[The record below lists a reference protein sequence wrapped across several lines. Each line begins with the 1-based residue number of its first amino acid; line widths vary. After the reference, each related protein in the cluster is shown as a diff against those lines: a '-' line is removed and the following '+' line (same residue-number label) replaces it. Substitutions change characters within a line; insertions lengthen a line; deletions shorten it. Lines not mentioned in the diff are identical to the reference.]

1 MSTYDILLRLALGIK
16 RQWNE
21 GAHQKE
27 AREEVSIFYNYSNDE
42 LVAGNDND
50 NDTTEAFEPAD
61 IVGYFGLSGSKEVVA
76 RHPDNVEVDNYSRNL
91 ENENHEMD
99 SVAENMD
106 NVPDPDNV
114 DPLNLMGE
122 RSSISL
128 QPSPT
133 QPSRHQTIESSHI
146 LNTPVQGSSLQ
157 REEQEDEDM
166 MAAALP
172 LINILKK
179 KQLVEEGQDLNR
191 AIRTDLIQVLA
202 TTKSSFLN
210 QPIPRR

>member
-1 MSTYDILLRLALGIK
+1 MFRLALGIK

-21 GAHQKE
+21 GDHQKE
-27 AREEVSIFYNYSNDE
+27 TREEVSIFYNYSNDE

-91 ENENHEMD
+91 ENEKAAEM
-99 SVAENMD
+99 ENMDQNMELD

-179 KQLVEEGQDLNR
+179 KQLVEEGPDLNR
-191 AIRTDLIQVLA
+191 AIRTDLIQVQL
-202 TTKSSFLN
+202 
-210 QPIPRR
+210 

>member
-1 MSTYDILLRLALGIK
+1 MSTFDILLRLALGIK
-16 RQWNE
+16 RQGNE

-99 SVAENMD
+99 SLAENMD

-172 LINILKK
+172 LINILQK
-179 KQLVEEGQDLNR
+179 KQMVEEGPDLNR
-191 AIRTDLIQVLA
+191 AIRTDLIQVQLYQQQIVP
-202 TTKSSFLN
+202 F
-210 QPIPRR
+210 

>member
-1 MSTYDILLRLALGIK
+1 MLRLALGIK

-21 GAHQKE
+21 GDHQKE

-61 IVGYFGLSGSKEVVA
+61 IVGYFGLSGPKEVVA

-99 SVAENMD
+99 SVAENIVLD

-166 MAAALP
+166 MAAAIP
-172 LINILKK
+172 LINILQK
-179 KQLVEEGQDLNR
+179 KQMVEEGSDLNR
-191 AIRTDLIQVLA
+191 AIRTDLIQVQ
-202 TTKSSFLN
+202 F
-210 QPIPRR
+210 

>member
-1 MSTYDILLRLALGIK
+1 MSTFDILLRLALGIK
-16 RQWNE
+16 HQWNE
-21 GAHQKE
+21 GDHQKE

-91 ENENHEMD
+91 ENDN
-99 SVAENMD
+99 AQNMELD

-179 KQLVEEGQDLNR
+179 KQMVEEGSDLNR
-191 AIRTDLIQVLA
+191 AIRTDLIQVQ
-202 TTKSSFLN
+202 F
-210 QPIPRR
+210 

>member
-1 MSTYDILLRLALGIK
+1 MLRLALGIK
-16 RQWNE
+16 SQRNE
-21 GAHQKE
+21 SDHDKE

-61 IVGYFGLSGSKEVVA
+61 IVGYFGLSGPKEEVA
-76 RHPDNVEVDNYSRNL
+76 RRPDNVEVDNYSRNL

-99 SVAENMD
+99 SEAENIVLD
-106 NVPDPDNV
+106 NVPDPGNV

-128 QPSPT
+128 QLSPT
-133 QPSRHQTIESSHI
+133 QPSCHQTIESSHI

-172 LINILKK
+172 LINILQK
-179 KQLVEEGQDLNR
+179 KQMVEEGQDLNR
-191 AIRTDLIQVLA
+191 AIRTDLIQVQ
-202 TTKSSFLN
+202 F
-210 QPIPRR
+210 

>member
-1 MSTYDILLRLALGIK
+1 MSTFDILLRLALGIK
-16 RQWNE
+16 RHGNE
-21 GAHQKE
+21 GDHQKE

-91 ENENHEMD
+91 ENEN
-99 SVAENMD
+99 AQNMELD

-172 LINILKK
+172 LINILQK
-179 KQLVEEGQDLNR
+179 KQMAEEGQDLNR
-191 AIRTDLIQVLA
+191 AIRTDLIQVQFYQQQIVL
-202 TTKSSFLN
+202 F
-210 QPIPRR
+210 

>member
-1 MSTYDILLRLALGIK
+1 MSTFDILLRLALGIK

-21 GAHQKE
+21 GDHQKE

-61 IVGYFGLSGSKEVVA
+61 IVGYFGLSGSREVVDKA
-76 RHPDNVEVDNYSRNL
+76 PDDAVEVDNSP
-91 ENENHEMD
+91 
-99 SVAENMD
+99 ENMELD

-166 MAAALP
+166 MAAAIP
-172 LINILKK
+172 LINILQK
-179 KQLVEEGQDLNR
+179 KQMVEEGQDLNR
-191 AIRTDLIQVLA
+191 AIRTDLIQVQ
-202 TTKSSFLN
+202 F
-210 QPIPRR
+210 

>member
-1 MSTYDILLRLALGIK
+1 MLRLALGIK

-21 GAHQKE
+21 GDHQKE

-50 NDTTEAFEPAD
+50 TTEAFEPAD
-61 IVGYFGLSGSKEVVA
+61 IVGYFGLSRSKEVVA
-76 RHPDNVEVDNYSRNL
+76 RHPDNVEVDSYSRNL
-91 ENENHEMD
+91 EYEN
-99 SVAENMD
+99 AQNMELD
-106 NVPDPDNV
+106 NMPDPDNV

-166 MAAALP
+166 MAAAIP
-172 LINILKK
+172 LINILQK
-179 KQLVEEGQDLNR
+179 KQMVEEGQDLNR
-191 AIRTDLIQVLA
+191 AIRTDLIQVQ
-202 TTKSSFLN
+202 F
-210 QPIPRR
+210 

>member
-1 MSTYDILLRLALGIK
+1 MSTFDILLRLALGIK
-16 RQWNE
+16 RQWNK
-21 GAHQKE
+21 GDHQKE
-27 AREEVSIFYNYSNDE
+27 AGEEVSIFYNYSNDE
-42 LVAGNDND
+42 LVAGND

-61 IVGYFGLSGSKEVVA
+61 IVGYFGLSGPKEVVA

-91 ENENHEMD
+91 ENEN
-99 SVAENMD
+99 AQNMELD
-106 NVPDPDNV
+106 NVPDPDSV

-172 LINILKK
+172 LINILQK
-179 KQLVEEGQDLNR
+179 KQMVEEGSDLNR
-191 AIRTDLIQVLA
+191 AIRTDLIQVQ
-202 TTKSSFLN
+202 F
-210 QPIPRR
+210 

>member
-1 MSTYDILLRLALGIK
+1 MLRLALGIK
-16 RQWNE
+16 SQRNE
-21 GAHQKE
+21 SDHDKE

-61 IVGYFGLSGSKEVVA
+61 IVGYFGLSGSREVVDKA
-76 RHPDNVEVDNYSRNL
+76 PDDAVEVDNSP
-91 ENENHEMD
+91 
-99 SVAENMD
+99 ENMELD
-106 NVPDPDNV
+106 NVPDPGNV

-172 LINILKK
+172 LINILQK
-179 KQLVEEGQDLNR
+179 KQMVEEGQDLNR
-191 AIRTDLIQVLA
+191 AIRTDLIQVQ
-202 TTKSSFLN
+202 F
-210 QPIPRR
+210 

>member
-1 MSTYDILLRLALGIK
+1 MLRLALGIK

-21 GAHQKE
+21 GDHQKE

-61 IVGYFGLSGSKEVVA
+61 IVGYFGLSGPKEVVA

-99 SVAENMD
+99 SVAENIVLD

-166 MAAALP
+166 MAAAIP
-172 LINILKK
+172 LINILQK
-179 KQLVEEGQDLNR
+179 KQMVEEGQDLNR
-191 AIRTDLIQVLA
+191 AIRTDLIQVQFYQQQKVLF
-202 TTKSSFLN
+202 SN
-210 QPIPRR
+210 QPFPRR

>member
-1 MSTYDILLRLALGIK
+1 MLSTFDILLRLALGIK
-16 RQWNE
+16 RHGNE

-27 AREEVSIFYNYSNDE
+27 AGEEVSIFYNYSNDE
-42 LVAGNDND
+42 LVAGND

-91 ENENHEMD
+91 ENEN
-99 SVAENMD
+99 AQNMELD

-122 RSSISL
+122 RFSISL

-172 LINILKK
+172 LINILQK

-191 AIRTDLIQVLA
+191 AIRTDLIQVQLYQQQIVP
-202 TTKSSFLN
+202 F
-210 QPIPRR
+210 

>member
-1 MSTYDILLRLALGIK
+1 MSIFDILLRLALGIK
-16 RQWNE
+16 RQGNE

-172 LINILKK
+172 LINILQK
-179 KQLVEEGQDLNR
+179 KQMAEEGQDLNR
-191 AIRTDLIQVLA
+191 AIRTDLIQVQL
-202 TTKSSFLN
+202 
-210 QPIPRR
+210 

>member
-1 MSTYDILLRLALGIK
+1 MRPVLSTFDILLRLALGIK

-42 LVAGNDND
+42 LVAGND

-91 ENENHEMD
+91 ENEN
-99 SVAENMD
+99 AQNMELD
-106 NVPDPDNV
+106 NMPDPDNV

-172 LINILKK
+172 LINILQK
-179 KQLVEEGQDLNR
+179 KQMVEEGSDLNR
-191 AIRTDLIQVLA
+191 AIRTDLIQVQLYQQQIVP
-202 TTKSSFLN
+202 F
-210 QPIPRR
+210 

>member
-1 MSTYDILLRLALGIK
+1 MPTYDILLRLALGIK

-50 NDTTEAFEPAD
+50 TTEAFEPAD

-91 ENENHEMD
+91 ENEN
-99 SVAENMD
+99 AQNMELD
-106 NVPDPDNV
+106 NMPDPDNV

-172 LINILKK
+172 LINILQK

-191 AIRTDLIQVLA
+191 AIRTDLIQVQLYQQQIVP
-202 TTKSSFLN
+202 F
-210 QPIPRR
+210 

>member
-16 RQWNE
+16 RQGNE
-21 GAHQKE
+21 GGHQKE

-133 QPSRHQTIESSHI
+133 QPSRHQTIESSQI

-172 LINILKK
+172 LINILQK
-179 KQLVEEGQDLNR
+179 KQMVEEGSDLNR
-191 AIRTDLIQVLA
+191 AIRTDLIQVQLYQQQIVP
-202 TTKSSFLN
+202 F
-210 QPIPRR
+210 

>member
-1 MSTYDILLRLALGIK
+1 MLRLALGLK
-16 RQWNE
+16 HQGNE
-21 GAHQKE
+21 NDHDKE

-50 NDTTEAFEPAD
+50 TTEAFEPAD
-61 IVGYFGLSGSKEVVA
+61 IVGYFGLSGSREVVDKA
-76 RHPDNVEVDNYSRNL
+76 PDDAVEVDNSP
-91 ENENHEMD
+91 
-99 SVAENMD
+99 ENMELD

-172 LINILKK
+172 LINILQK
-179 KQLVEEGQDLNR
+179 KQMVEEGSDLNR
-191 AIRTDLIQVLA
+191 AIRTDLIQVH
-202 TTKSSFLN
+202 F
-210 QPIPRR
+210 

>member
-1 MSTYDILLRLALGIK
+1 MPRLVLGLK
-16 RQWNE
+16 RQGNE
-21 GAHQKE
+21 SDHDKV

-42 LVAGNDND
+42 LVAGND

-99 SVAENMD
+99 SEAENIVLD
-106 NVPDPDNV
+106 NVPDPGNV

-128 QPSPT
+128 QLSPT
-133 QPSRHQTIESSHI
+133 QPSCHQTIESSHI

-172 LINILKK
+172 LINILQK
-179 KQLVEEGQDLNR
+179 KQMVEEGQDLNR
-191 AIRTDLIQVLA
+191 AIRTDLIQVQ
-202 TTKSSFLN
+202 F
-210 QPIPRR
+210 

>member
-1 MSTYDILLRLALGIK
+1 MRSFLPTYDILLRLALGIK
-16 RQWNE
+16 RQGNE
-21 GAHQKE
+21 SAYQKE

-50 NDTTEAFEPAD
+50 TTEAFEPAD
-61 IVGYFGLSGSKEVVA
+61 IVGYFGLSGPKEVVA
-76 RHPDNVEVDNYSRNL
+76 RHPNNVEVDNYSRNL

-99 SVAENMD
+99 SVAENIVLD

-166 MAAALP
+166 MAAPLP
-172 LINILKK
+172 LINILQK
-179 KQLVEEGQDLNR
+179 KQMVEEGSDLNR
-191 AIRTDLIQVLA
+191 AIRTDLIQVH
-202 TTKSSFLN
+202 F
-210 QPIPRR
+210 